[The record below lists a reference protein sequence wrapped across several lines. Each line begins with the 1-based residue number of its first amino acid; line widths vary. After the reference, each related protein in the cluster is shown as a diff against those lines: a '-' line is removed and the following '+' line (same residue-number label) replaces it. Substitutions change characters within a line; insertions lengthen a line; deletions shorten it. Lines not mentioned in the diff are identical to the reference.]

1 MSLRETLNGHK
12 TLHQINSFN
21 MSNSLWVEKYRPDTL
36 EGYVGNEHILEKV
49 KIYIEN
55 EDVPHLLLYGVAG
68 TGKTTLAKII
78 TNQIDCDVMYINA
91 SDENSVDAVRDK
103 IRGFAS
109 SMGFRKWKVI
119 ILDEADY
126 LTPNA
131 QAALRNLMETFSKST
146 RFILTCNYVEKVI
159 DPIQSRCQTFAITPP
174 SKKEVAKRLFDIL
187 NEEEVKFQKEDLA
200 VLVNGGYPDIRRVLN
215 AAQRQ
220 VVKGELKIDTT
231 STVQANYV
239 DNVIEVMKSGG
250 EMKKQFNEIRQIIA
264 DSKVKDFQPLYRAL
278 YDEVDEYASGKVGQ
292 TILNI
297 ADGQYKDSMVVD
309 KEINIMAM
317 ILNILVTIGK

>member
-1 MSLRETLNGHK
+1 
-12 TLHQINSFN
+12 

-109 SMGFRKWKVI
+109 SMGFRKWKVV
-119 ILDEADY
+119 ILDESDY

-174 SKKEVAKRLFDIL
+174 SKKEVAKRLHQIL
-187 NEEEVKFQKEDLA
+187 TEESVDFNNEDLA

-220 VVKGELKIDTT
+220 VVNGKLKIDET
-231 STVQANYV
+231 STIQANYT
-239 DNVIEVMKSGG
+239 DDVIKVLQGG
-250 EMKKQFNEIRQIIA
+250 GDVKQQFTEIRQIIA
-264 DSKVKDFQPLYRAL
+264 DSKVKDFTPLYRSL
-278 YDEVDEYASGKVGQ
+278 YDEIDNYASGKVGQ

-309 KEINIMAM
+309 KEINVMAM
-317 ILNILVTIGK
+317 MLNILMSLNK